1 MFKEKKSRVL
11 IRTFI
16 QIALLF
22 IIIVGYFIEYISY
35 FLITNTFTFLQL
47 PLKSASLVEF
57 FIFLILSSI
66 ICILSVILISMNKY
80 SIKFDNIICI
90 LIIVLNLFKLS
101 FYIPSITL
109 DKTYLFY
116 ILKQYIPLIT
126 NGITIILSMYKLSD
140 NKSNI

>member
-22 IIIVGYFIEYISY
+22 IILVGYFIEYISY
-35 FLITNTFTFLQL
+35 FLITNSFTFLQL

-57 FIFLILSSI
+57 FIFLILSSL

-90 LIIVLNLFKLS
+90 LLIVLNLLKLS
-101 FYIPSITL
+101 FYIPSITF
-109 DKTYLFY
+109 DKTFLFY

-126 NGITIILSMYKLSD
+126 NGITIFISMYKLSD
-140 NKSNI
+140 NKSKI